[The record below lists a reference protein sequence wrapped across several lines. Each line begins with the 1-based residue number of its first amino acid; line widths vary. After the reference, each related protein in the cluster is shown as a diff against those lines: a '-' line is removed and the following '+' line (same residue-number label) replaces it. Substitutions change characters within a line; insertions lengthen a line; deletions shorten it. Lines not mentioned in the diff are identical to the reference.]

1 MAARA
6 KKKYFEN
13 KTNLV
18 CDRCVLQY
26 TRRAISMKP
35 FLSNIQ
41 RFARIIK
48 FPTKRSEITN
58 IKMLSTYPWLYIN
71 ILHGCTMI
79 NNILY
84 EMYECDLNFEVDAV
98 LYMIINSKITYNSTL
113 YEMYTHITQ
122 QTLNT

>member
-1 MAARA
+1 MAAIGKQER
-6 KKKYFEN
+6 KKKFAN

-26 TRRAISMKP
+26 TRRAIPIKP
-35 FLSNIQ
+35 FLANIQ
-41 RFARIIK
+41 RFTRIIK

-98 LYMIINSKITYNSTL
+98 LYMIINSKITYNSTFHK
-113 YEMYTHITQ
+113 MYVT
-122 QTLNT
+122 